1 MCEHLR
7 MEPTGDPEARIRDL
21 ERPLA
26 GQADASELGG
36 STVPVPPYPYPA
48 PPPEPYAS
56 SGYQSPYYSAPRQVV
71 HKRPNPA
78 LWLIPLVAG
87 LVIIGGV
94 IGVVVYFAGGD
105 SVPGRPSVSGGG
117 GTVAGPSIPSLP
129 PMPSIPSF
137 PGIPADPGI
146 GGGQVLTVDA
156 GGSLSIGGVDR
167 TQTVI
172 CNQGT
177 VSISGMN
184 NTIEVQGSCA
194 EVSVSGMENKLTV
207 ESAGSIS
214 VSGFDNTVTYRTGE
228 PTTSQSGS
236 GNVIERG

>member
-1 MCEHLR
+1 

-26 GQADASELGG
+26 GQASASELGG
-36 STVPVPPYPYPA
+36 STVPVPPYPYAA
-48 PPPEPYAS
+48 PPPDPYATS
-56 SGYQSPYYSAPRQVV
+56 AYEQPYGSPYYAAPQQVV
-71 HKRPNPA
+71 RKRSNPA
-78 LWLIPLVAG
+78 VWVIPLIAG

-94 IGVVVYFAGGD
+94 IGVVVYFVGNTT
-105 SVPGRPSVSGGG
+105 VPGRPSVSGGG
-117 GTVAGPSIPSLP
+117 GTVAEPSIPSI
-129 PMPSIPSF
+129 PSI
-137 PGIPADPGI
+137 PGIPAIPGI
-146 GGGQVLTVDA
+146 GGSDQVLTVEA
-156 GGSLSIGGVDR
+156 GGTLSIGGVDR

-207 ESAGSIS
+207 ESAASIS
-214 VSGFDNTVTYRTGE
+214 VSGFDNTVTYRTGD
-228 PTTSQSGS
+228 PKTSQSGT

>member
-1 MCEHLR
+1 

-26 GQADASELGG
+26 GQAGASESG
-36 STVPVPPYPYPA
+36 STVPVPPYATNPYEQPF
-48 PPPEPYAS
+48 P
-56 SGYQSPYYSAPRQVV
+56 SPYYATPQQVV

-78 LWLIPLVAG
+78 AWIIPLIAG
-87 LVIIGGV
+87 LVIIAGV
-94 IGVVVYFAGGD
+94 IGVAVYFLGNN
-105 SVPGRPSVSGGG
+105 SVPGRPNVSGGG
-117 GTVAGPSIPSLP
+117 GSVAEPSIPAVPS
-129 PMPSIPSF
+129 MPSIPSI
-137 PGIPADPGI
+137 PGIPAIPGI
-146 GGGQVLTVDA
+146 GGGDQVLTVEA

-194 EVSVSGMENKLTV
+194 EVSVSGMENTLTV
-207 ESAGSIS
+207 ESADAIT
-214 VSGFDNTVTYRTGE
+214 VSGFDNRVTYRTGD
-228 PTTSQSGS
+228 PKTSQAGT

>member
-1 MCEHLR
+1 

-26 GQADASELGG
+26 DQASAGELGG

-48 PPPEPYAS
+48 PPPDPYAT
-56 SGYQSPYYSAPRQVV
+56 SGYQSPYYSAPQQVV
-71 HKRPNPA
+71 HKRSNPA
-78 LWLIPLVAG
+78 VWLIPLIAG
-87 LVIIGGV
+87 LVILGGI
-94 IGVVVYFAGGD
+94 IGVVVYFVGGD
-105 SVPGRPSVSGGG
+105 SVPGRPNVSGGG
-117 GTVAGPSIPSLP
+117 GTVAGPS
-129 PMPSIPSF
+129 MP
-137 PGIPADPGI
+137 AVPGI
-146 GGGQVLTVDA
+146 GGGDQVLTVEA

-214 VSGFDNTVTYRTGE
+214 VSGFDNRVTYRTGE

>member
-1 MCEHLR
+1 

-21 ERPLA
+21 ER
-26 GQADASELGG
+26 G
-36 STVPVPPYPYPA
+36 SSAVPVPPYPYPT
-48 PPPEPYAS
+48 S
-56 SGYQSPYYSAPRQVV
+56 SFEQPQGSPYFAAPQQVV
-71 HKRPNPA
+71 HKRSNPA
-78 LWLIPLVAG
+78 VWLIPLIAG

-94 IGVVVYFAGGD
+94 IGVVVYFVGNNVAT
-105 SVPGRPSVSGGG
+105 STVPGRPSTSGGG
-117 GTVAGPSIPSLP
+117 GSVAEPSVPAIPAIPSIPA
-129 PMPSIPSF
+129 I
-137 PGIPADPGI
+137 PGI
-146 GGGQVLTVDA
+146 GGDDQVLTVEA

-194 EVSVSGMENKLTV
+194 EVSVSGMENELTV
-207 ESAGSIS
+207 ESAGAIN
-214 VSGFDNTVTYRTGE
+214 VSGFDNTVTYRTGD
-228 PTTSQSGS
+228 PKTSQAGT